1 MLAVVRRSDL
11 LDGGPDP
18 DLQDRLATMDAP
30 LTEALG
36 RVASGLGRTTK
47 RTRETVVAAVVDLPE
62 AAIRRH
68 TRVGKQV
75 PPWLE
80 ASTAA
85 TARRLLTE
93 P

>member
-1 MLAVVRRSDL
+1 MN
-11 LDGGPDP
+11 
-18 DLQDRLATMDAP
+18 AP

-36 RVASGLGRTTK
+36 RVASSLGRTTK
-47 RTRETVVAAVVDLPE
+47 RTREAVVAAIVDLPE

-68 TRVGKQV
+68 TRDGKRV

-80 ASTAA
+80 ASIAA